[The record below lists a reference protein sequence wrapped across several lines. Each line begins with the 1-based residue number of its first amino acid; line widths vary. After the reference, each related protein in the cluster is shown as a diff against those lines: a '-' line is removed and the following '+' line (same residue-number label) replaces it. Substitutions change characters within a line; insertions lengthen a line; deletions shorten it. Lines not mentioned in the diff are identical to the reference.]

1 MRRSFHAQCPR
12 LFVPKETSYLAKE
25 GHRRK
30 DRPCVGIVR
39 IAIQCS
45 AEKIVRFMETL
56 LVVRIECIQRS
67 QIKLVGTQVGCRL
80 RPNAVHFGETKA
92 WLDGS
97 DHHSSHSVL
106 KGKDVF

>member
-1 MRRSFHAQCPR
+1 MRCFYAQCPR

-25 GHRRK
+25 GRRRK
-30 DRPCVGIVR
+30 DRPCIGIVR
-39 IAIQCS
+39 IAIQCG

-56 LVVRIECIQRS
+56 LVVCIKRVQRP
-67 QIKLVGTQVGCRL
+67 QIKLVGTQVGCRF
-80 RPNAVHFGETKA
+80 RPDPVHLGETKA

-106 KGKDVF
+106 KGKNVF